1 VPSTTSDWPPD
12 AVDLPRVVI
21 AAPASGQGKTTVATG
36 LMAAL
41 AGRGL
46 TVSGHKVGPDYIDP
60 SYHALATGRPGRNL
74 DPHLQGEQRIVP
86 LLRHGASTGPRSADI
101 AVVEGVMGL
110 FDGALGTEGFASTAH
125 VARLTATPVILVID
139 ASAAGRSVAA
149 MVHGFATYD
158 PAVTLAGVILNKIG
172 SERHEAELRS
182 AVDGIA
188 IPVLGALHRSDHVE
202 VPSRHLGLVPAD
214 ERRAESAAVL
224 DALRSWITTGVDLD
238 AVVRVARTAPA
249 LTAPAWTPGDAL
261 RGVADT
267 GREMRGRDAVHGAD
281 GHRNARDER
290 FAGEDGNTSPHLTA
304 QDSARPVIAAAGGRA
319 FTFRY
324 RENVEL
330 LESAGVNVVD
340 IDPLTDEA
348 LPDGCAGLYFGG
360 GFPEV
365 HAEAL
370 SANSPLRSAVAELAG
385 SVPIVAECAGLTYL
399 CRELDGLPMTAVLD
413 ATARMTGRRT
423 LGYRTAAAVG
433 DNLLAH
439 DGEQV
444 TAHEFHRTRVTPGHG
459 TQPAWRWASSADGF
473 AGPLMHA
480 SYLHVHWAGH
490 PQLALSFANAVRRT

>member
-1 VPSTTSDWPPD
+1 M
-12 AVDLPRVVI
+12 VI
-21 AAPASGQGKTTVATG
+21 AAPASGHGKTTVATG

-41 AGRGL
+41 AGRGH

-74 DPHLQGEQRIVP
+74 DPHLQGEHRIVP
-86 LLRHGASTGPRSADI
+86 LLRHGATTGARNADI
-101 AVVEGVMGL
+101 AVIEGVMGL
-110 FDGALGTEGFASTAH
+110 FDGALGTAGFASTAH
-125 VARLTATPVILVID
+125 VARLTATPVILVVD

-158 PAVTLAGVILNKIG
+158 PQVTLAGVILNKIG
-172 SERHEAELRS
+172 SPRHEAELRS
-182 AVDGIA
+182 ALDGIGV
-188 IPVLGALHRSDHVE
+188 PVLGALHRSEHVE

-214 ERRAESAAVL
+214 ERHAESAAVL
-224 DALRSWITTGVDLD
+224 DALRSWITTGLDLD
-238 AVVRVARTAPA
+238 AVVRVARAAPD
-249 LTAPAWTPGDAL
+249 LTAAAWNPADAL
-261 RGVADT
+261 RLAIGT
-267 GREMRGRDAVHGAD
+267 GREVGGLDAIHGAD
-281 GHRNARDER
+281 GHRKARDEP
-290 FAGEDGNTSPHLTA
+290 FAGEDGIKPPHLTT
-304 QDSARPVIAAAGGRA
+304 QDSARPVVAAAGGRA

-330 LESAGVNVVD
+330 LEAAGVDVVD

-370 SANSPLRSAVAELAG
+370 SANAPLRNAVAELAG
-385 SVPIVAECAGLTYL
+385 AVPIVAECAGLTYL
-399 CRELDGLPMTAVLD
+399 CRELDDLPMTGVLD

-423 LGYRTAAAVG
+423 LGYRTATAVG
-433 DNLLAH
+433 DNLLAR

-444 TAHEFHRTRVTPGHG
+444 TAHEFHRTQVTPGHG
-459 TQPAWRWASSADGF
+459 PQPAWQWASSSDGF
-473 AGPLMHA
+473 AGPLLHA

-490 PQLALSFANAVRRT
+490 PHLALSFAAATRKSDPAS